1 MAFVYSCC
9 FWFSL
14 RLGGLL
20 IGIYSIFQAILALIV
35 FSIGYK
41 HSERVADEITELL
54 NNNNIKLIY
63 TKDYLEMLKSDP
75 EKYFTL
81 TIVITCV
88 YILSCLL
95 FMYGAYTC
103 NNILMIGYIL
113 LELTRLLMLSVT
125 VATCLLVLKQNTMDI
140 GLLIGASVAGGF
152 FLLGEFYLW
161 VCAANLPI
169 LINEMEREEQ
179 AETIERLQQLLEMSK
194 QRSMPYGSDN
204 DPFVV
209 DYGNATSS
217 DFMASKRQ
225 INNKIKNYARGSMP
239 LTISYST
246 HK

>member
-20 IGIYSIFQAILALIV
+20 IGLYSIFQTVLALII
-35 FSIGYK
+35 FCLGYS
-41 HSERVADEITELL
+41 HSEQVVDKITEIL

-81 TIVITCV
+81 GIVISCI
-88 YILSCLL
+88 YIISCLL

-103 NNILMIGYIL
+103 NNILMIGYL
-113 LELTRLLMLSVT
+113 LFELTRLLVLSIT

-161 VCAANLPI
+161 VCAVNLPI
-169 LINEMEREEQ
+169 LINEMERDEQ
-179 AETIERLQQLLEMSK
+179 TKTIDRLQQLLEMNK
-194 QRSMPYGSDN
+194 QRTIALGSDN
-204 DPFVV
+204 IPYTV
-209 DYGNATSS
+209 DYGGTSRNGE
-217 DFMASKRQ
+217 FMVSRNY
-225 INNKIKNYARGSMP
+225 NNNLDKIKTRGSVPFAVSNNM
-239 LTISYST
+239 Y
-246 HK
+246 

>member
-20 IGIYSIFQAILALIV
+20 IGIYSVLQAVIALIA
-35 FSIGYK
+35 FCMGLIHY
-41 HSERVADEITELL
+41 ERVVDEIKELV
-54 NNNNIKLIY
+54 NNNNVKLIY
-63 TKDYLEMLKSDP
+63 TKDYLETLKSDP

-81 TIVITCV
+81 GIVVTCI

-113 LELTRLLMLSVT
+113 LELTRLVILSVI

-161 VCAANLPI
+161 VCAVNLPI
-169 LINEMEREEQ
+169 LINEMERDEQ
-179 AETIERLQQLLEMSK
+179 AETIDRLQQLLEINK
-194 QRSMPYGSDN
+194 QRAIAYGSYN
-204 DPFVV
+204 YHFTV
-209 DYGNATSS
+209 DYGNNSEFTVP
-217 DFMASKRQ
+217 R
-225 INNKIKNYARGSMP
+225 NKITNKNNIKHYARGPVP
-239 LTISYST
+239 LAISYST